1 MKYSTK
7 LLELRRQFD
16 GTKYNNLVN
25 EYINA
30 FIKGNKES
38 MDKVIGKFPTEV
50 QLLETL
56 LKKLKGKS
64 VETNIRK
71 VFRDEKIK
79 PIEAK
84 IALSSM
90 ITHTLIEMKQG
101 NTEYKNLLQDLYKK
115 LGEMI

>member
-16 GTKYNNLVN
+16 GTKYDNLVN

-71 VFRDEKIK
+71 VFRDEKINK
-79 PIEAK
+79 VDTE
-84 IALSSM
+84 IALSSFY
-90 ITHTLIEMKQG
+90 THICIEMKQG
-101 NTEYKNLLQDLYKK
+101 NTEYKNLKK
-115 LGEMI
+115 DVLNKLNNI